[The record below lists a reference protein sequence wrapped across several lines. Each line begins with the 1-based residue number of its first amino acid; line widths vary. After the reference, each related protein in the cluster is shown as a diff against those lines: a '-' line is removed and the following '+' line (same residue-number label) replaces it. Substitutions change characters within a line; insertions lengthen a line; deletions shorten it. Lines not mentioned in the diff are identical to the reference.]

1 MHRAAGSS
9 GRTLSTQKWFAGG
22 KRVLDSLKGNT
33 DLLWPILVYGAIVL
47 SLVLAMLGL
56 SFVLGQRHKERATEE
71 PYEGGILSTG
81 SARLR
86 FSAQF
91 YLIAMLFVI
100 FDVET
105 IFIVSWAI
113 AFRELGW
120 YGYAGV
126 MIFVI
131 LLFVVLI
138 YEWRNGAL
146 DFGPD
151 GKKILKAYWKLNRK
165 KPASENIVKRVNG
178 TAHLSVGDP
187 TNKPINQPLK
197 S

>member
-1 MHRAAGSS
+1 LEVSS
-9 GRTLSTQKWFAGG
+9 E
-22 KRVLDSLKGNT
+22 NT
-33 DLLWPILVYGAIVL
+33 IPLWPILVYGSIVIG
-47 SLVLAMLGL
+47 LVIVMLGL
-56 SFVLGQRHKERATEE
+56 SYVLGQRHKDPATDE
-71 PYEGGILSTG
+71 PYEGGIVSTG

-86 FSAQF
+86 FSSQF

-105 IFIVSWAI
+105 IFIFSWAI
-113 AFRELGW
+113 AFKELGW
-120 YGYAGV
+120 FGYVGV
-126 MIFVI
+126 AIFVI

-151 GKKILKAYWKLNRK
+151 GKKILKAYKKLTDK
-165 KPASENIVKRVNG
+165 KI
-178 TAHLSVGDP
+178 
-187 TNKPINQPLK
+187 K

>member
-1 MHRAAGSS
+1 
-9 GRTLSTQKWFAGG
+9 
-22 KRVLDSLKGNT
+22 
-33 DLLWPILVYGAIVL
+33 
-47 SLVLAMLGL
+47 MLGL
-56 SFVLGQRHKERATEE
+56 SFVLGQRHTERATGE
-71 PYEGGILSTG
+71 PYEGGILSAG

-86 FSAQF
+86 FSSQF

-113 AFRELGW
+113 AFQELGW
-120 YGYAGV
+120 YGYVGV
-126 MIFVI
+126 MVFVI

-151 GKKILKAYWKLNRK
+151 GGKILKAYKKLGKERK
-165 KPASENIVKRVNG
+165 TETHEYAAP
-178 TAHLSVGDP
+178 
-187 TNKPINQPLK
+187 
-197 S
+197 

>member
-1 MHRAAGSS
+1 
-9 GRTLSTQKWFAGG
+9 
-22 KRVLDSLKGNT
+22 
-33 DLLWPILVYGAIVL
+33 
-47 SLVLAMLGL
+47 MLGL
-56 SFVLGQRHKERATEE
+56 SFVLGQRHTEHATNE

-86 FSAQF
+86 FSSQF

-105 IFIVSWAI
+105 IFIFSWAI
-113 AFRELGW
+113 AFEELGW
-120 YGYAGV
+120 FGYVGV
-126 MIFVI
+126 IIFVI

-151 GKKILKAYWKLNRK
+151 GKKILKAYKRLTEKRNK
-165 KPASENIVKRVNG
+165 K
-178 TAHLSVGDP
+178 
-187 TNKPINQPLK
+187 
-197 S
+197 

>member
-1 MHRAAGSS
+1 MHAQTENTELFWPLLFYAG
-9 GRTLSTQKWFAGG
+9 L
-22 KRVLDSLKGNT
+22 
-33 DLLWPILVYGAIVL
+33 VL
-47 SLVLAMLGL
+47 SLVGLILGVSYL
-56 SFVLGQRHKERATEE
+56 LGQHHRERATHE

-86 FSAQF
+86 FSSQF

-120 YGYAGV
+120 YGYIGV
-126 MIFVI
+126 LVFI
-131 LLFVVLI
+131 LLLVVVLV

-151 GKKILKAYWKLNRK
+151 GKKILRAYHKLNRK
-165 KPASENIVKRVNG
+165 TPA
-178 TAHLSVGDP
+178 A
-187 TNKPINQPLK
+187 
-197 S
+197 

>member
-1 MHRAAGSS
+1 LEGSS
-9 GRTLSTQKWFAGG
+9 E
-22 KRVLDSLKGNT
+22 NT
-33 DLLWPILVYGAIVL
+33 VLWPLLAYGAIVCTL
-47 SLVLAMLGL
+47 IGAMLGL
-56 SFVLGQRHKERATEE
+56 SYMLGQHHKERATEE

-86 FSAQF
+86 FSSQF

-105 IFIVSWAI
+105 IFIFSWAI

-120 YGYAGV
+120 IGYLGV
-126 MIFVI
+126 
-131 LLFVVLI
+131 LLFIALLIIVLI

-151 GKKILKAYWKLNRK
+151 GKKILKAYK
-165 KPASENIVKRVNG
+165 KITKQN
-178 TAHLSVGDP
+178 
-187 TNKPINQPLK
+187 NQNEVVVE
-197 S
+197 

>member
-1 MHRAAGSS
+1 M
-9 GRTLSTQKWFAGG
+9 
-22 KRVLDSLKGNT
+22 
-33 DLLWPILVYGAIVL
+33 LWPILAYGAIVL
-47 SLVLAMLGL
+47 SLVLIILGL
-56 SFVLGQRHKERATEE
+56 SFVLGQRHKEHATEE

-86 FSAQF
+86 FSSQF

-113 AFRELGW
+113 AFKELRW
-120 YGYAGV
+120 YGFAGV
-126 MIFVI
+126 TVFII

-151 GKKILKAYWKLNRK
+151 GGKILKAYKKLNK
-165 KPASENIVKRVNG
+165 QKPAADNMINRVNETVSQNVAG
-178 TAHLSVGDP
+178 TGFKK
-187 TNKPINQPLK
+187 N
-197 S
+197 

>member
-1 MHRAAGSS
+1 
-9 GRTLSTQKWFAGG
+9 LPGG
-22 KRVLDSLKGNT
+22 KDVLDNT
-33 DLLWPILVYGAIVL
+33 NESTILRPLLLYGAIVI
-47 SLVLAMLGL
+47 VLIGAILGL
-56 SFVLGQRHKERATEE
+56 SYVLGQQHKERATDE

-86 FSAQF
+86 FSSQF

-105 IFIVSWAI
+105 LFIVSWAV
-113 AFRELGW
+113 AFEEVGW
-120 YGYAGV
+120 YGYMGV
-126 MIFVI
+126 LLFVI

-151 GKKILKAYWKLNRK
+151 GKKILKAYKKLTK
-165 KPASENIVKRVNG
+165 KK
-178 TAHLSVGDP
+178 
-187 TNKPINQPLK
+187 
-197 S
+197 

>member
-1 MHRAAGSS
+1 
-9 GRTLSTQKWFAGG
+9 
-22 KRVLDSLKGNT
+22 
-33 DLLWPILVYGAIVL
+33 
-47 SLVLAMLGL
+47 MLGL
-56 SFVLGQRHKERATEE
+56 SFVLGQRHNDRATGE
-71 PYEGGILSTG
+71 PYEGGIVSAG

-86 FSAQF
+86 FSSQF

-113 AFRELGW
+113 AFQELGW
-120 YGYAGV
+120 FGYAGV
-126 MIFVI
+126 MVFVI

-151 GKKILKAYWKLNRK
+151 GPKILKAYKKRK
-165 KPASENIVKRVNG
+165 MQTPPSGLPQEESRPVASASEK
-178 TAHLSVGDP
+178 
-187 TNKPINQPLK
+187 INL
-197 S
+197 

>member
-1 MHRAAGSS
+1 LEVS
-9 GRTLSTQKWFAGG
+9 G
-22 KRVLDSLKGNT
+22 DNT
-33 DLLWPILVYGAIVL
+33 IPLWPLLLYGAIVL
-47 SLVLAMLGL
+47 GLVCIMLGL
-56 SFVLGQRHKERATEE
+56 SFVLGQRHNERATGE

-86 FSAQF
+86 FSSQF

-105 IFIVSWAI
+105 IFIFSWAI
-113 AFRELGW
+113 AFKELGW
-120 YGYAGV
+120 FGYFGV
-126 MIFVI
+126 GIFVI

-151 GKKILKAYWKLNRK
+151 GKKILKAYKKLTRK
-165 KPASENIVKRVNG
+165 GNSNEMVAK
-178 TAHLSVGDP
+178 
-187 TNKPINQPLK
+187 
-197 S
+197 

>member
-1 MHRAAGSS
+1 
-9 GRTLSTQKWFAGG
+9 LPGG
-22 KRVLDSLKGNT
+22 KDVLDNT
-33 DLLWPILVYGAIVL
+33 NESTILWPLLLYGAIVI
-47 SLVLAMLGL
+47 VLIGAILGL
-56 SFVLGQRHKERATEE
+56 SYVLGQHHKERATDE

-86 FSAQF
+86 FSSQF

-105 IFIVSWAI
+105 LFIVSWAV
-113 AFRELGW
+113 AFEEVGW
-120 YGYAGV
+120 YGYMGV
-126 MIFVI
+126 LLFVI

-151 GKKILKAYWKLNRK
+151 GKKSLKAYKKLTK
-165 KPASENIVKRVNG
+165 K
-178 TAHLSVGDP
+178 T
-187 TNKPINQPLK
+187 
-197 S
+197 

>member
-1 MHRAAGSS
+1 MEVSS
-9 GRTLSTQKWFAGG
+9 Q
-22 KRVLDSLKGNT
+22 NT
-33 DLLWPILVYGAIVL
+33 VPMWPLLVYGAIVL
-47 SLVLAMLGL
+47 GLVVIMLGL
-56 SFVLGQRHKERATEE
+56 SFVLGQRHSERATGE

-105 IFIVSWAI
+105 IYIFSWAI
-113 AFRELGW
+113 AFEELGW
-120 YGYAGV
+120 FGYLGV
-126 MIFVI
+126 VVFII

-151 GKKILKAYWKLNRK
+151 GKKILRAYKRLTEKQSK
-165 KPASENIVKRVNG
+165 K
-178 TAHLSVGDP
+178 
-187 TNKPINQPLK
+187 
-197 S
+197 

>member
-1 MHRAAGSS
+1 LEASS
-9 GRTLSTQKWFAGG
+9 E
-22 KRVLDSLKGNT
+22 NT
-33 DLLWPILVYGAIVL
+33 ALLWPILAYAAIVFTLVGAI
-47 SLVLAMLGL
+47 LGL
-56 SFVLGQRHKERATEE
+56 SYVFGQHHNDRATGE
-71 PYEGGILSTG
+71 PFESGILNTG

-86 FSAQF
+86 FSSQF

-105 IFIVSWAI
+105 IFIFSWAI

-126 MIFVI
+126 VTFII
-131 LLFVVLI
+131 LLVVVLI

-151 GKKILKAYWKLNRK
+151 GGKILKAYKKLK
-165 KPASENIVKRVNG
+165 GK
-178 TAHLSVGDP
+178 TA
-187 TNKPINQPLK
+187 
-197 S
+197 

>member
-1 MHRAAGSS
+1 M
-9 GRTLSTQKWFAGG
+9 
-22 KRVLDSLKGNT
+22 
-33 DLLWPILVYGAIVL
+33 LWPILVYGAIVL
-47 SLVLAMLGL
+47 SLVCLMLGL
-56 SFVLGQRHKERATEE
+56 SFVLGQRHSQRATGE
-71 PYEGGILSTG
+71 PYEGGIVSAG

-86 FSAQF
+86 FSSQF

-113 AFRELGW
+113 AFQQLGW
-120 YGYAGV
+120 YGYLG
-126 MIFVI
+126 MLIFVI

-151 GKKILKAYWKLNRK
+151 GPRILKAY
-165 KPASENIVKRVNG
+165 KR
-178 TAHLSVGDP
+178 LQRP
-187 TNKPINQPLK
+187 K
-197 S
+197 SGAAKQQGVAKGEKGERLTV

>member
-1 MHRAAGSS
+1 M
-9 GRTLSTQKWFAGG
+9 
-22 KRVLDSLKGNT
+22 
-33 DLLWPILVYGAIVL
+33 LWPILAYGAIVL
-47 SLVLAMLGL
+47 SLVCVMLGL
-56 SFVLGQRHKERATEE
+56 SYVLGQRHKERATDE
-71 PYEGGILSTG
+71 PYEGGILSEG

-86 FSAQF
+86 FSSQF

-113 AFRELGW
+113 AFQELGW
-120 YGYAGV
+120 YGYIGV
-126 MIFVI
+126 MVFVI

-151 GKKILKAYWKLNRK
+151 GGKILKAYKKLRAENKEPRSITLPAEARK
-165 KPASENIVKRVNG
+165 KKTE
-178 TAHLSVGDP
+178 SV
-187 TNKPINQPLK
+187 TL
-197 S
+197 

>member
-1 MHRAAGSS
+1 MVCRRQTNVES
-9 GRTLSTQKWFAGG
+9 
-22 KRVLDSLKGNT
+22 LDET
-33 DLLWPILVYGAIVL
+33 RMLWPILLYGAIVL
-47 SLVLAMLGL
+47 SLVCLMLGL
-56 SFVLGQRHKERATEE
+56 SFVLGQRHKERATGE
-71 PYEGGILSTG
+71 PYEGGIVSAG

-86 FSAQF
+86 FSSQF

-113 AFRELGW
+113 AFQELGW
-120 YGYAGV
+120 FGFAGV
-126 MIFVI
+126 MVFVI

-151 GKKILKAYWKLNRK
+151 GPKILKAYKKRK
-165 KPASENIVKRVNG
+165 AQPQAHAHQQESETRNVARPEK
-178 TAHLSVGDP
+178 
-187 TNKPINQPLK
+187 INL
-197 S
+197 